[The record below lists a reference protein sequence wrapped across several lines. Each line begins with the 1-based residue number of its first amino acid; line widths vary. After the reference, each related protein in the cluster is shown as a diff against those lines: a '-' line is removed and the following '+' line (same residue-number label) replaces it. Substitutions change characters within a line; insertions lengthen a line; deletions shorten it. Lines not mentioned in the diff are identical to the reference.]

1 MNISKKPLILA
12 VAGTLTLGA
21 CANPAFGPG
30 GERERTGQGALAG
43 AVAGGVLGAAAGDK
57 DRGKSAVIGAAVG
70 AGVGAAI
77 GASLDRQAAEL
88 RGGFGNG
95 AIDVVNLGDRLLVRM
110 PQDILFATDST
121 AVSAG
126 LQSDL
131 RVLAQNLNRYPN
143 STIQVVGQTDNT
155 GSAAYNQDLSER
167 RARAV
172 ASILAVNGVS
182 QGRLTAVGRGE
193 GEPIASNL
201 TAQGRAQ
208 NRRVDI
214 IIRPT
219 R

>member
-1 MNISKKPLILA
+1 
-12 VAGTLTLGA
+12 
-21 CANPAFGPG
+21 
-30 GERERTGQGALAG
+30 
-43 AVAGGVLGAAAGDK
+43 
-57 DRGKSAVIGAAVG
+57 
-70 AGVGAAI
+70 
-77 GASLDRQAAEL
+77 
-88 RGGFGNG
+88 
-95 AIDVVNLGDRLLVRM
+95 
-110 PQDILFATDST
+110 
-121 AVSAG
+121 

-143 STIQVVGQTDNT
+143 STIQVVGHTDNT